1 MKFKNSIFAL
11 LMLIS
16 QIPLWGQIGI
26 GTSNPEGLLD
36 ISMTQGFV
44 YPRVELSNTTTAT
57 ITTPDGN
64 TPIVGTMVYN
74 TKSSGTNATA
84 VYPGLYQWTGS
95 EWVAQFD
102 KKDNKIY
109 IQNSSLRTGHSLG
122 EQGISFDSK
131 TFVPQYYGTYKI
143 KVSLHFGGGKMDL
156 PNTAEPNDQHANFG
170 AQGGDFTF
178 SFNGQNHTVSM
189 KSFSGNNDDALFD
202 GGTLKEYDNAYNQ
215 AQFTILE
222 SNLIPGETYNIG
234 LTFEQLIANGFISDG
249 AIATNGSGHID
260 INGDLGCV
268 VEISYINE

>member
-11 LMLIS
+11 LMVIGQFPS
-16 QIPLWGQIGI
+16 WGQIGI
-26 GTSNPEGLLD
+26 GTSNPQGLLD

-44 YPRVELSNTTTAT
+44 YPRVELSNTQTAS

-64 TPIVGTMVYN
+64 PPVMGTMVYN
-74 TKSSGTNATA
+74 TRNNGTDASA
-84 VYPGLYQWTGS
+84 VYPGLYQWNGT

-109 IQNSSLRTGHSLG
+109 IQNNNLSTGHSVG

-156 PNTAEPNDQHANFG
+156 PTSAEPDDQHANFG
-170 AQGGDFTF
+170 AQGGDFIF

-189 KSFSGNNDDALFD
+189 KSFSGNNNDALFD
-202 GGTLKEYDNAYNQ
+202 GGDLKEYTNAYNQ

-222 SNLIPGETYNIG
+222 TDLIPGETYNIG
-234 LTFEQLIANGFISDG
+234 LTFEQLIASGFVSDG
-249 AIATNGSGHID
+249 AISTDGSGHID

-268 VEISYINE
+268 IEISYINE

>member
-11 LMLIS
+11 LMVIGQFPS
-16 QIPLWGQIGI
+16 WGQIGI
-26 GTSNPEGLLD
+26 GTSNPQGLLD

-44 YPRVELSNTTTAT
+44 YPRVELSNTQTAS

-64 TPIVGTMVYN
+64 PPVTGTMVYN
-74 TKSSGTNATA
+74 TRNNGTDASA
-84 VYPGLYQWTGS
+84 VYPGLYQWNGT

-109 IQNSSLRTGHSLG
+109 IQNNNLSTGHSVG

-156 PNTAEPNDQHANFG
+156 PTSAEPDDQHANFG
-170 AQGGDFTF
+170 AQGGDFIF

-189 KSFSGNNDDALFD
+189 KSFSGNNNDALFD
-202 GGTLKEYDNAYNQ
+202 GGDLKEYTNAYNQ

-222 SNLIPGETYNIG
+222 TDLIPGETYNIG
-234 LTFEQLIANGFISDG
+234 LTFEQLIANGFVSDG
-249 AIATNGSGHID
+249 AISTDGSGHID